1 MITLHSLSISE
12 DLCHCV
18 FTNFSKSY
26 RITLHKYRSVPI
38 GLTLLT
44 EFFKDLFAQW
54 SDNFFGFTAP
64 IALSAIALAR
74 AVKLLATL

>member
-1 MITLHSLSISE
+1 MKIYAAT
-12 DLCHCV
+12 
-18 FTNFSKSY
+18 FSRIFLNHIEY

-38 GLTLLT
+38 GITMLT

>member
-1 MITLHSLSISE
+1 M
-12 DLCHCV
+12 
-18 FTNFSKSY
+18 
-26 RITLHKYRSVPI
+26 PI

-74 AVKLLATL
+74 AVKLLAML

>member
-1 MITLHSLSISE
+1 MEYVIH
-12 DLCHCV
+12 
-18 FTNFSKSY
+18 FTS
-26 RITLHKYRSVPI
+26 TDRSVPI

-74 AVKLLATL
+74 AVKLIATL